1 MTLEEMERLKQWLEK
16 KDKPKNSFNFF
27 GPNRQYLSQDEYEA
41 TMEKRWRN
49 PWHTY
54 GKEAGK
60 TAPVSADKILRDEA
74 MRRSSAEQFRAK
86 EAARAGMPTVNA
98 RTTPEMLTSMQ
109 SGMQPMD
116 MTRYYKERDTSF
128 AGAMAKTLASGLAK
142 SSKPRQ
148 MSGGRVRFGGGQK
161 TFTPDPYQIASSI
174 APTAPSGYGETVD
187 PTIETYLR
195 PWRLKHGYT

>member
-1 MTLEEMERLKQWLEK
+1 MSAISEWLK
-16 KDKPKNSFNFF
+16 KNPRQFNFF
-27 GPNRQYLSQDEYEA
+27 GNRQYLPKSQYDIE
-41 TMEKRWRN
+41 MEKKWRN
-49 PWHTY
+49 PWQSY
-54 GKEAGK
+54 GKEGGK

-74 MRRSSAEQFRAK
+74 MRRSSAEQFRAQ
-86 EAARAGMPTVNA
+86 EAARAGMPIPNA

-109 SGMQPMD
+109 SGLQPMD

-142 SSKPRQ
+142 AAKPPQ
-148 MSGGRVRFGGGQK
+148 MRSGRVRFGGGQR
-161 TFTPDPYQIASSI
+161 TFTPDTYQMTASV
-174 APTAPSGYGETVD
+174 APTAPSGYGETID